1 MKRSLIAF
9 ALTGA
14 GIALSSAAHA
24 VNVDVNIGT
33 PAPVVVAPAPAPV
46 IVAPAP
52 AIVVG
57 WHGDRY
63 WDGHRYWNA
72 ANGKNVT
79 AVAASARRDTR
90 RRASADAARLSRAT
104 RRAKQRYSTAAR
116 HRASAP
122 AADAAGGGEAKRPS
136 MTRSWAAAS
145 FSCFLVPSIV
155 ARSRQSSRRR
165 ANCRRIDLSIRR
177 VARRPPATGSGRQSP
192 YGGISRVAARVGV
205 HARNRGD
212 LRVGYDVRV
221 PNMPLRARPRCD
233 FE

>member
-33 PAPVVVAPAPAPV
+33 PAPVVVAPAPLPSSSPPRPRSSSAGTATATGTV
-46 IVAPAP
+46 TAT
-52 AIVVG
+52 G
-57 WHGDRY
+57 
-63 WDGHRYWNA
+63 NA

-155 ARSRQSSRRR
+155 ARSRRSSRRR

-192 YGGISRVAARVGV
+192 YGGISRVAARVGG
-205 HARNRGD
+205 HARG
-212 LRVGYDVRV
+212 
-221 PNMPLRARPRCD
+221 RAEPRRSARRI
-233 FE
+233 